1 MFDGKRLPDPVA
13 EDASHV
19 PVLIESHILLFLK
32 GVEVAEGFLAQYTQ
46 LRRVISGSD
55 EVPGL
60 NVTTVHVSMKEFKQN
75 LRNFWGMPFN
85 HDGDD
90 SLEEHYREA
99 DAGYVAPIPWWQGDI
114 KLGSSYHKVV
124 Q

>member
-1 MFDGKRLPDPVA
+1 M
-13 EDASHV
+13 
-19 PVLIESHILLFLK
+19 
-32 GVEVAEGFLAQYTQ
+32 AEGFLAQYTQ

-90 SLEEHYREA
+90 SLEKEKCGRLYQTKHYR
-99 DAGYVAPIPWWQGDI
+99 DDNGRYVAPI
-114 KLGSSYHKVV
+114 S
-124 Q
+124 